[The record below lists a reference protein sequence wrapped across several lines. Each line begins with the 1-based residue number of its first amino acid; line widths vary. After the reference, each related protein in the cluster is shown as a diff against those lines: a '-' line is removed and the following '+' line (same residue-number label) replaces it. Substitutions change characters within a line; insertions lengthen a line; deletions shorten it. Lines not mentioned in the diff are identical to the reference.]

1 MERLKVKAVDWLEKG
16 VSITEPLIESARAS
30 MAYYQDQIELA
41 KECGEPQAYIDY
53 YELKVKAVKHLE
65 KGASIIEALIED
77 ARASVEFYQNQI
89 EIAEEGGEPQ
99 AYIDYYKQE
108 LQLANEQV
116 NRMLET
122 HAEYTQAV
130 IVARDAIISA
140 DETFKVFAGNLFDD
154 EKQDTPQT

>member
-1 MERLKVKAVDWLEKG
+1 MEK
-16 VSITEPLIESARAS
+16 
-30 MAYYQDQIELA
+30 
-41 KECGEPQAYIDY
+41 
-53 YELKVKAVKHLE
+53 LKVKAVKHLE

-77 ARASVEFYQNQI
+77 ARASVEFYQDQI

-116 NRMLET
+116 YRMLET
-122 HAEYTQAV
+122 YAAYTQAV

-140 DETFKVFAGNLFDD
+140 DETFQVFAEDLFDD
-154 EKQDTPQT
+154 EKQSKPQA